1 MMKGN
6 FSRHQCDKNKSISAF
21 SGWYYNTKLKNRDFK
36 TKTKMKPDKDDDSK
50 SEEEQDSDDG
60 LKIRSNFKLLF
71 NEDNYS
77 LMKVLLWSYK

>member
-1 MMKGN
+1 
-6 FSRHQCDKNKSISAF
+6 
-21 SGWYYNTKLKNRDFK
+21 
-36 TKTKMKPDKDDDSK
+36 MKPDKDDDSK

-77 LMKVLLWSYK
+77 LMKVLL